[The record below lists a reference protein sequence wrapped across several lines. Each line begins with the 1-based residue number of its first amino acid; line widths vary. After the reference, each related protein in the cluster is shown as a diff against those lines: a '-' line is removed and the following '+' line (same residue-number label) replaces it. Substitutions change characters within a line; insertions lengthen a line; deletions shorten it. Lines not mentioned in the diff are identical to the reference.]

1 MTDTVEDRT
10 DVQLHRGLRLAALVV
25 AVVIVCGL
33 GLSNLLRHWEKYAT
47 PGAQVTA
54 LALLMAVLAGE
65 AALLTRGRSWGRL
78 CAPAVAVVL
87 AASAL
92 SYATL
97 PQGQTST
104 TTDWIFGAAN
114 WAGLVVLFGRPLRDT
129 GMFLAGH
136 ELLALLNVFLLHDPT
151 IQALARFA
159 TGSVSV
165 VGFPLCVAVGAAVL
179 RDIGARAAA
188 ARRELEQVRIAE
200 AVAAESHRRRRQR
213 LGELSAHTVPLLEGF
228 AAGTLCP
235 QDPEAQRRSAIEAA
249 RMRRLFAEIDTVAN
263 PLLHELR
270 HCADVADRKGVEVEL
285 DARGRWPTPPVAV
298 RRDLTEP
305 VLTVLATAASRAR
318 VTVMGGVDL
327 VSVSV
332 VADSG
337 EVDVP
342 APATPGVQVETVNTD
357 DTVWMEVRWQPTPQ
371 MTG

>member
-159 TGSVSV
+159 TGSVSA

-188 ARRELEQVRIAE
+188 ARRELEQVRIAA
-200 AVAAESHRRRRQR
+200 AVAAEPHRRARP
-213 LGELSAHTVPLLEGF
+213 GCTAPLLEGF
-228 AAGTLCP
+228 APVTLCP
-235 QDPEAQRRSAIEAA
+235 QDPEAQRRSASEAA
-249 RMRRLFAEIDTVAN
+249 RMQRLFAEIDTVAN

-298 RRDLTEP
+298 R
-305 VLTVLATAASRAR
+305 
-318 VTVMGGVDL
+318 
-327 VSVSV
+327 
-332 VADSG
+332 
-337 EVDVP
+337 
-342 APATPGVQVETVNTD
+342 
-357 DTVWMEVRWQPTPQ
+357 
-371 MTG
+371 